1 MKMTEKQLEQI
12 RAQIK
17 RVKACGNPFYT
28 ERFKNIEPEDIK
40 TQEDFENLVP
50 FCSKQD
56 LRDAYPLGLASVPEE
71 EIVRIHSSSGTTGA
85 PVIIPYTQKDV
96 DDWATM
102 FARCY
107 EIAGITNKDRIQITP
122 GYGLWTA
129 GIGFQAGC
137 EKLGAMAIPMGP
149 GNTEKQLQMMQDLKA
164 TVICATSSYALLLAE
179 QVESRG
185 LEKNIKLKKGII
197 GSERWGEKM
206 RNRIK
211 NILGIELYDIYGLTE
226 CYGPGIGINCT
237 EQTDG
242 MHIFDDFVYIE
253 ILDPQTGK
261 PVPEGE
267 IGEITLTTLVKEGAP
282 LFRFRTHDLAAF
294 VKEECPCGRKY
305 PRITQILGRSD
316 DMVKVKGNIIFP
328 STLEDVIKS
337 VPGTSSEYRA
347 KIEHADGKDKM
358 TIFVEVEPGVDRAE
372 TALEIKY
379 VFKQKY
385 NMTPEVEVVGIGDL
399 PRSEK
404 KTKRIECL
412 VMFFNI
418 KR

>member
-1 MKMTEKQLEQI
+1 MKLTEKQLEQI

-17 RVKACGNPFYT
+17 RVKEFGNPFYT
-28 ERFKNIEPEDIK
+28 KRFANVNPEDIK

-50 FCSKQD
+50 FVTKQE
-56 LRDAYPLGLASVPEE
+56 LRDAYPLGLATVPEE

-85 PVIIPYTQKDV
+85 PVVIPYTKKDV
-96 DDWATM
+96 EDWAIM

-107 EIAGITNKDRIQITP
+107 ELAGITNKDRIQITP

-137 EKLGAMAIPMGP
+137 ERLGAMAVPMGP
-149 GNTEKQLQMMQDLKA
+149 GNTEKQLQMMQDLKS

-179 QVESRG
+179 QVEARG
-185 LEKNIKLKKGII
+185 LKDKIHLKKGVI

-206 RNRIK
+206 RNRIQS
-211 NILGIELYDIYGLTE
+211 ILGIELYDIYGLTE
-226 CYGPGIGINCT
+226 CYGPGIGINAVG
-237 EQTDG
+237 DDAIS
-242 MHIFDDFVYIE
+242 IFDDYVYIE

-261 PVPEGE
+261 PVPEGQ

-294 VKEECPCGRKY
+294 VTTPNPTGLKY

-328 STLEDVIKS
+328 STIEDVIKT

-347 KIEHADGKDKM
+347 LIEHVDGKDKM
-358 TIFVEVEPGVDRAE
+358 TLSVEVEGGTDRTE
-372 TALEIKY
+372 VALAIAY
-379 VFKQKY
+379 NFKQKY
-385 NMTPEVEVVGIGDL
+385 NMTPEVKVVGIGEL

-404 KTKRIECL
+404 KTKRIED
-412 VMFFNI
+412 
-418 KR
+418 KRFD

>member
-1 MKMTEKQLEQI
+1 MKLTEKQLEQI
-12 RAQIK
+12 RNQIR
-17 RVKACGNPFYT
+17 RVKASGNPFYT
-28 ERFKNIEPEDIK
+28 ERFKNVNPEDIK
-40 TQEDFENLVP
+40 TQEDFEEKVP
-50 FCSKQD
+50 FVTKQE
-56 LRDAYPLGLASVPEE
+56 LREAYPLGLAAVPEE

-85 PVIIPYTQKDV
+85 PVVIPYTQKDV
-96 DDWATM
+96 DDWTTM

-107 EIAGITNKDRIQITP
+107 ELAGITKKDRLQITP

-137 EKLGAMAIPMGP
+137 ERLGAMAIPMGP
-149 GNTEKQLQMMQDLKA
+149 GNTEKQLQMMQDMGA

-179 QVESRG
+179 QVENRKLG
-185 LEKNIKLKKGII
+185 NNIKLKKGII

-206 RNRIK
+206 RNRIQS
-211 NILGIELYDIYGLTE
+211 ILGIELYDIYGLTE

-237 EQTDG
+237 EQSEG
-242 MHIFDDFVYIE
+242 IHIFDDFVYLE
-253 ILDPQTGK
+253 ILDPVTGK
-261 PVPEGE
+261 PVPEGQ

-294 VKEECPCGRKY
+294 VPGECKCGRKY

-328 STLEDVIKS
+328 STIEDVIKS

-347 KIEHADGKDKM
+347 VIEHVDGKDQM
-358 TIFVEVEPGVDRAE
+358 TLMVEVEGGTDRTEASL
-372 TALEIKY
+372 AIAY
-379 VFKQKY
+379 NFKQKY
-385 NMTPEVEVVGIGDL
+385 NMTPVVKIVGEGEL

-404 KTKRIECL
+404 KTKRIED
-412 VMFFNI
+412 
-418 KR
+418 KRFE

>member
-1 MKMTEKQLEQI
+1 MKLTETQLEQI

-17 RVKACGNPFYT
+17 RVKDFGNPFYT
-28 ERFKNIEPEDIK
+28 KRFANVNPEDIK

-50 FCSKQD
+50 FVTKQE
-56 LRDAYPLGLASVPEE
+56 LRDAYPLGLATVPEE

-85 PVIIPYTQKDV
+85 PVVIPYTKKDV
-96 DDWATM
+96 EDWAIM

-107 EIAGITNKDRIQITP
+107 ELAGITNKDRIQITP

-137 EKLGAMAIPMGP
+137 ERLGAMAVPMGP
-149 GNTEKQLQMMQDLKA
+149 GNTEKQLQMMQDLKS

-179 QVESRG
+179 QVEARG
-185 LEKNIKLKKGII
+185 LKDKICLKKGVI

-206 RNRIK
+206 RNRIQG
-211 NILGIELYDIYGLTE
+211 ILGIELYDIYGLTE
-226 CYGPGIGINCT
+226 CYGPGIGINAVG
-237 EQTDG
+237 ENAIS
-242 MHIFDDFVYIE
+242 IFDDYVYIE

-294 VKEECPCGRKY
+294 VKEPSPSGLKY

-328 STLEDVIKS
+328 STIEDVIKT

-347 KIEHADGKDKM
+347 VIEHVEGKDKM
-358 TIFVEVEPGVDRAE
+358 TVFVEVEGGTDRTE
-372 TALEIKY
+372 VALAIAY
-379 VFKQKY
+379 NFKQKY
-385 NMTPEVEVVGIGDL
+385 NMTPEVKVVGIGEL
-399 PRSEK
+399 PRREK
-404 KTKRIECL
+404 KTKRIED
-412 VMFFNI
+412 
-418 KR
+418 KRFD

>member
-1 MKMTEKQLEQI
+1 MQLTEKQLEQI
-12 RAQIK
+12 RNQIR
-17 RVKACGNPFYT
+17 RVKASGNPFYT
-28 ERFKNIEPEDIK
+28 ERFKNVNPEDIK
-40 TQEDFENLVP
+40 TQEDFEEKVP
-50 FCSKQD
+50 FVTKQE
-56 LRDAYPLGLASVPEE
+56 LREAYPLGLAAVPDEQ
-71 EIVRIHSSSGTTGA
+71 IVRIHSSSGTTGA
-85 PVIIPYTQKDV
+85 PVVVPYTQKDV

-107 EIAGITNKDRIQITP
+107 ELAGITNKDRIQITP

-149 GNTEKQLQMMQDLKA
+149 GNTEKQLQMMQDLQA

-179 QVESRG
+179 QVEARG
-185 LEKNIKLKKGII
+185 IGKNIKLKKGVI

-211 NILGIELYDIYGLTE
+211 SILGIELYDIYGLTE

-237 EQTDG
+237 EQTEG
-242 MHIFDDFVYIE
+242 MHIFDDFVYVE
-253 ILDPQTGK
+253 ILDPVTGK
-261 PVPEGE
+261 PVKDGE

-294 VKEECPCGRKY
+294 VSGECPCGRKY
-305 PRITQILGRSD
+305 PRITQIMGRSD

-328 STLEDVIKS
+328 STIEDVIKS

-347 KIEHADGKDKM
+347 VIEHVEGKDQM
-358 TIFVEVEPGVDRAE
+358 TLFVEVEGGTDRTEASL
-372 TALEIKY
+372 AIAY
-379 VFKQKY
+379 NFKQKY
-385 NMTPEVEVVGIGDL
+385 NMTPVVKIVGEGEL

-404 KTKRIECL
+404 KTKRIED
-412 VMFFNI
+412 
-418 KR
+418 KRFE

>member
-185 LEKNIKLKKGII
+185 LGKNIKLKKGII

-294 VKEECPCGRKY
+294 VKGDCPCGRKY

-404 KTKRIECL
+404 KTKRIEDL
-412 VMFFNI
+412 RFN
-418 KR
+418 

>member
-1 MKMTEKQLEQI
+1 MKLTDKQLEQI

-17 RVKACGNPFYT
+17 RVKDFGNPFYT
-28 ERFKNIEPEDIK
+28 ERFKNVKPEDIK

-50 FCSKQD
+50 FVSKQD
-56 LRDAYPLGLASVPEE
+56 LRDAYPLGLATVPEE

-85 PVIIPYTQKDV
+85 PVVIPYTKKDV

-107 EIAGITNKDRIQITP
+107 EIAGITKKDRIQITP

-137 EKLGAMAIPMGP
+137 EKLGAMAVPMGP
-149 GNTEKQLQMMQDLKA
+149 GNTEKQLQMMQDLKS

-179 QVESRG
+179 QVEGRG
-185 LEKNIKLKKGII
+185 LKDKICLKKGII

-206 RNRIK
+206 RNRIQS
-211 NILGIELYDIYGLTE
+211 ILGIELFDIYGLTE
-226 CYGPGIGINCT
+226 CYGPGIGIN
-237 EQTDG
+237 EAGDDSIY
-242 MHIFDDFVYIE
+242 IFDDYVYVE
-253 ILDPQTGK
+253 ILDPITGK

-294 VKEECPCGRKY
+294 VPGKGKNYPY

-328 STLEDVIKS
+328 STIEDVIKNI
-337 VPGTSSEYRA
+337 PGTSSEYRA
-347 KIEHADGKDKM
+347 VIEHADGKDKM
-358 TIFVEVEPGVDRAE
+358 TLFVEVEGGTDRTE
-372 TALEIKY
+372 VALSIAY
-379 VFKQKY
+379 NFKQKY
-385 NMTPEVEVVGIGDL
+385 NMTPEVKVVGIGEL

-404 KTKRIECL
+404 KTKRIED
-412 VMFFNI
+412 
-418 KR
+418 KRFD

>member
-1 MKMTEKQLEQI
+1 MKMTEKQLELIRTQI
-12 RAQIK
+12 A

-28 ERFKNIEPEDIK
+28 ERFKNINPEDIK
-40 TQEDFENLVP
+40 TQEDFEKLVP
-50 FCSKQD
+50 FCTKQD
-56 LRDAYPLGLASVPEE
+56 LRDAYPLGLAAVPEE

-85 PVIIPYTQKDV
+85 PVIVPYTQKDV
-96 DDWATM
+96 DDWAEM

-107 EIAGITNKDRIQITP
+107 EIAGITKKDRIQITP

-149 GNTEKQLQMMQDLKA
+149 GNTEKQLKMMQDLQA

-179 QVESRG
+179 QVEQRG
-185 LEKNIKLKKGII
+185 IGKNIKLKKGII

-226 CYGPGIGINCT
+226 CYGPGIGINC
-237 EQTDG
+237 EKQTDG
-242 MHIFDDFVYIE
+242 IHIFDDFLYIE
-253 ILDPQTGK
+253 ILDPQTGL
-261 PVPEGE
+261 PVKDGE
-267 IGEITLTTLVKEGAP
+267 VGEITLTTLVKEGAP

-294 VKEECPCGRKY
+294 ITEPCPCGRSY
-305 PRITQILGRSD
+305 PRITPILGRSD

-328 STLEDVIKS
+328 STIEDVIKA

-347 KIEHADGKDKM
+347 KIEHVDGKDKM
-358 TIFVEVEPGVDRAE
+358 TVFVEVEMGVDRAE
-372 TALEIKY
+372 TALGIQY
-379 VFKQKY
+379 FFKQKY
-385 NMTPEVEVVGIGDL
+385 NMTPEVQVVGIGEL

-404 KTKRIECL
+404 KTKRIEDL
-412 VMFFNI
+412 
-418 KR
+418 RD

>member
-1 MKMTEKQLEQI
+1 MQLTELQLEQI
-12 RAQIK
+12 RNQIR
-17 RVKACGNPFYT
+17 RVKASKNPFY
-28 ERFKNIEPEDIK
+28 EKRFKDVNPDEIK
-40 TQEDFENLVP
+40 TQKDFEKMVP
-50 FCSKQD
+50 FVTKQE
-56 LRDAYPLGLASVPEE
+56 LREAYPLGLAAVPEE

-107 EIAGITNKDRIQITP
+107 ELAGITKKDRIQITP

-149 GNTEKQLQMMQDLKA
+149 GNTEKQLQMMQDLQA

-179 QVESRG
+179 QVEKRG
-185 LEKNIKLKKGII
+185 IGKNIKLKKGVI

-206 RNRIK
+206 RARIQ

-237 EQTDG
+237 EQTEG
-242 MHIFDDFVYIE
+242 MHIFDDFVYVE
-253 ILDPQTGK
+253 ILDPVTGE
-261 PVPEGE
+261 PVPDGE

-282 LFRFRTHDLAAF
+282 LIRFRTHDLAAF
-294 VKEECPCGRKY
+294 VKGDCPCGRKY
-305 PRITQILGRSD
+305 PRITQIMGRSD

-328 STLEDVIKS
+328 STIEDVIKS

-347 KIEHADGKDKM
+347 IIEHVDGKDQM
-358 TIFVEVEPGVDRAE
+358 TLMVEVEGVTDRTEASL
-372 TALEIKY
+372 AIAY
-379 VFKQKY
+379 NFKQKY
-385 NMTPEVEVVGIGDL
+385 NMTPLVKIVGEGEL

-404 KTKRIECL
+404 KTKRIED
-412 VMFFNI
+412 
-418 KR
+418 KRFE

>member
-1 MKMTEKQLEQI
+1 MKLTEKQLEQI

-17 RVKACGNPFYT
+17 RVKEFGNPFYT
-28 ERFKNIEPEDIK
+28 ERFKNVNPEDIK

-50 FCSKQD
+50 FVSKQD
-56 LRDAYPLGLASVPEE
+56 LRDAYPLGLATVPEE

-85 PVIIPYTQKDV
+85 PVVIPYTKKDV

-107 EIAGITNKDRIQITP
+107 EIAGITNKDRMQITP

-137 EKLGAMAIPMGP
+137 EKLGAMAVPMGP
-149 GNTEKQLQMMQDLKA
+149 GNTEKQLQMMQDLKS

-185 LEKNIKLKKGII
+185 LKDKICLKKGII

-206 RNRIK
+206 RNRIQS
-211 NILGIELYDIYGLTE
+211 ILGIELFDIYGLTE
-226 CYGPGIGINCT
+226 CYGPGIGIN
-237 EQTDG
+237 EPGDDSIY
-242 MHIFDDFVYIE
+242 IFDDYVYVE
-253 ILDPQTGK
+253 ILDPLTGK

-294 VKEECPCGRKY
+294 VPGKGKNYPY

-328 STLEDVIKS
+328 STIEDVIKT

-347 KIEHADGKDKM
+347 VIEHADGKDKM
-358 TIFVEVEPGVDRAE
+358 TLFVEVEGGTDRTE
-372 TALEIKY
+372 VALSIAY
-379 VFKQKY
+379 NFKQKY
-385 NMTPEVEVVGIGDL
+385 NMTPEVKVVGIGEL

-404 KTKRIECL
+404 KTKRIED
-412 VMFFNI
+412 
-418 KR
+418 KRFD

>member
-1 MKMTEKQLEQI
+1 MKMTEKQLELIRTQI
-12 RAQIK
+12 A

-28 ERFKNIEPEDIK
+28 ERFKNINPEDIK
-40 TQEDFENLVP
+40 TQEDFEKLVP
-50 FCSKQD
+50 FCTKQD
-56 LRDAYPLGLASVPEE
+56 LRDAYPLGLAAVPEE

-85 PVIIPYTQKDV
+85 PVIVPYTQKDV
-96 DDWATM
+96 DDWAEM

-107 EIAGITNKDRIQITP
+107 EIAGITKKDRIQITP

-149 GNTEKQLQMMQDLKA
+149 GNTEKQLKMMQDLQA

-179 QVESRG
+179 QVEQRG
-185 LEKNIKLKKGII
+185 IGKNIKLKKGII

-226 CYGPGIGINCT
+226 CYGPGIGINCEKQT
-237 EQTDG
+237 EG
-242 MHIFDDFVYIE
+242 IHIFDDFLYIE
-253 ILDPQTGK
+253 ILDPQTGL
-261 PVPEGE
+261 PVKDGE
-267 IGEITLTTLVKEGAP
+267 VGEITLTTLVKEGAP

-294 VKEECPCGRKY
+294 ITEPCPCGRSY
-305 PRITQILGRSD
+305 PRITPILGRSD

-328 STLEDVIKS
+328 STIEDVIKA

-347 KIEHADGKDKM
+347 KIEHTDGKDKM
-358 TIFVEVEPGVDRAE
+358 TVFVEVEMGVDRAE
-372 TALEIKY
+372 TALGIQY
-379 VFKQKY
+379 FFKQKY
-385 NMTPEVEVVGIGDL
+385 NMTPEVQVVGIGEL

-404 KTKRIECL
+404 KTKRIEDL
-412 VMFFNI
+412 
-418 KR
+418 RD